1 MAQIPWSIVGWCTGS
16 GTILHAYTI
25 VIHNGMKI
33 VLKSHL
39 NYLKGLNV
47 LIFEFYKGMYICMY
61 CLLCKKVLI
70 HKSYGNSAVCSLAR
84 NRPRIKYSQV
94 SSVAQNDTKA
104 KTIYISS
111 GFPVHRCTPV

>member
-33 VLKSHL
+33 FLKSHL

-47 LIFEFYKGMYICMY
+47 LIFEFYKGMYI
-61 CLLCKKVLI
+61 LLCNKLLI
-70 HKSYGNSAVCSLAR
+70 HKSYGNIAVRSLAR

-111 GFPVHRCTPV
+111 GFPGTIVRRYN